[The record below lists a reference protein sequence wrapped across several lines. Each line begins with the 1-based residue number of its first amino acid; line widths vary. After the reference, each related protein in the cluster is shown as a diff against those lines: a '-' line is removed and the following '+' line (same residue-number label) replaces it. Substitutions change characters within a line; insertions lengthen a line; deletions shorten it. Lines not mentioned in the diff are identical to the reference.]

1 LRKAQIKNGPKRQHP
16 INGAYVAGSFVQTIN
31 TICIHGQQNGSQSK
45 SFVQIGCNK
54 VIYTLHMCEIIFATL
69 PPPLYKCIYIFSM
82 AYVWYV
88 SHNAMQINPTMRA
101 GKFEFLSL
109 SLGPGGNE
117 AAK

>member
-1 LRKAQIKNGPKRQHP
+1 
-16 INGAYVAGSFVQTIN
+16 
-31 TICIHGQQNGSQSK
+31 
-45 SFVQIGCNK
+45 
-54 VIYTLHMCEIIFATL
+54 
-69 PPPLYKCIYIFSM
+69 M